1 MISIK
6 LVCSL
11 IIIGSC
17 TFMGIKFGDT
27 LRKRV
32 KELNELM
39 AAIYLIKT
47 QIHYTFTPLPEIF
60 NVLSKKN
67 KEPLKTIFENIS
79 ISLYANDV
87 DSVYEAVEYELN
99 NKIHSLSLKKED
111 KDIFMDLAK
120 SLGDTDIEGQN
131 SILELTEM
139 KLKKQIE
146 KADLDLKNNLKIYQY
161 LGFTIGAT
169 IVILIV

>member
-1 MISIK
+1 MGIK
-6 LVCSL
+6 LICSL
-11 IIIGSC
+11 IIIGCC

-39 AAIYLIKT
+39 AAICLMKT

-60 NVLSKKN
+60 RVLSEKSR
-67 KEPLKTIFENIS
+67 EPLKHIFENIS
-79 ISLYANDV
+79 TSLYSNNV
-87 DSVYEAVEYELN
+87 DSVYEAVEYEFN
-99 NKIHSLSLKKED
+99 DNKHYLSLKKED

-120 SLGDTDIEGQN
+120 SLGDTDVEGQN
-131 SILELTEM
+131 SILDLTEI

-146 KADLDLKNNLKIYQY
+146 KADLELKNNLKIYQY